1 MDAITNL
8 WSGRAGL
15 ARTYWGYGVAA
26 SLPWALALWLL
37 APGSPAA
44 IAVVF
49 AFCAYAA
56 LANIGIWR
64 AASAY
69 AGPAV
74 WAMLGKVV
82 SVLGLLAA
90 AGAAAMVAVAL
101 EGGNMQVPRARLPA
115 YQGQGAP
122 APAPAGPHDSVDV
135 ELARMDSTHPGWRDT
150 VKSQEFHDWMATQN
164 PGLKAAVDTADT
176 ADKLSDIL
184 RMYEAQKK

>member
-37 APGSPAA
+37 TPGSQAA
-44 IAVVF
+44 ITVVF

-69 AGPAV
+69 AGATL

-90 AGAAAMVAVAL
+90 AGAATMVAVAL
-101 EGGNMQVPRARLPA
+101 DGGDMQVPRARLPA
-115 YQGQGAP
+115 YQGQGAT
-122 APAPAGPHDSVDV
+122 APAGPHDPVDV

-150 VKSQEFHDWMATQN
+150 LKSQDFHDWLATQN
-164 PGLKAAVDTADT
+164 PRMKAAVDTADT
-176 ADKLSDIL
+176 AQKLADIL

>member
-1 MDAITNL
+1 MDTITNL

-90 AGAAAMVAVAL
+90 VGAAAMVAVAL

-115 YQGQGAP
+115 YQGA
-122 APAPAGPHDSVDV
+122 AAPAGPHDSVDV

-150 VKSQEFHDWMATQN
+150 VKSQEFHDWLATQN
-164 PGLKAAVDTADT
+164 PQLKAVLDTADT
-176 ADKLSDIL
+176 AEKLSDIL